1 MGATVMI
8 NKKMRS
14 CRRMRRRP
22 PMAGTIRAG
31 GVEKL
36 IPNGESMGT
45 VEGLFRETADYIL
58 GLEMRVRLMQIMLQ
72 GLTTPTPT
80 CDSYHHQF
88 PM

>member
-1 MGATVMI
+1 
-8 NKKMRS
+8 MRS

-31 GVEKL
+31 GVERRVRALKKL